1 MHYVIA
7 SKSLRKCF
15 ISIKGYYFQ
24 AEIKGQK
31 VTWVMPHKLAYQ
43 VYIIFY
49 QILIYKINFILFYL
63 KTPDDVDF
71 RIMSTFVEFYSI
83 MLGFVNFKSY
93 TDIGLIYP
101 PKVMHFL
108 LFLML

>member
-1 MHYVIA
+1 MHYVIS

-43 VYIIFY
+43 VYIILY
-49 QILIYKINFILFYL
+49 LILIGEQNFQNFI
-63 KTPDDVDF
+63 F
-71 RIMSTFVEFYSI
+71 RLQMMLIFV
-83 MLGFVNFKSY
+83 
-93 TDIGLIYP
+93 
-101 PKVMHFL
+101 
-108 LFLML
+108 

>member
-1 MHYVIA
+1 MHYIIA

-43 VYIIFY
+43 VYISLYYQFIDEQNTIF
-49 QILIYKINFILFYL
+49 FHF

-93 TDIGLIYP
+93 SDIGLIYP
-101 PKVMHFL
+101 PKVASF
-108 LFLML
+108 FFF